1 MIRICWWGKASRLHG
16 IDKIIGSVKKLHHNY
31 PEIKLS
37 IFEDDAKRAEYL
49 KQSYMGLEPD
59 IGDFLDVR
67 SDMTFSTGL
76 GEYLSDEADIV
87 LGVFGGTELGM
98 TVVPN
103 KVVEAMALG
112 APVVTQAATALNEF
126 NLIGDGLKVVDP
138 DNTFENEIED
148 IIVRCRE
155 NSKYIEDLQCG
166 LVQKYN
172 ENFNVKLYRSRMLR
186 VLWGNE
192 AFTAS
197 MHREAFD
204 EQVR

>member
-1 MIRICWWGKASRLHG
+1 
-16 IDKIIGSVKKLHHNY
+16 
-31 PEIKLS
+31 
-37 IFEDDAKRAEYL
+37 
-49 KQSYMGLEPD
+49 MGLEPD